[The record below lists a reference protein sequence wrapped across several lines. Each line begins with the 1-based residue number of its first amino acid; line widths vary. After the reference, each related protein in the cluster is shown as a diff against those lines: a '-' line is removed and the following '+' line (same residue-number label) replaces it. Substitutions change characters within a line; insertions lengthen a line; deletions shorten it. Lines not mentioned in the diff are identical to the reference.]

1 MQLDAQNIPLRETVD
16 EIVYRRLPD
25 NEGGWGKVPLD
36 EYLDR
41 YAVHLSRVVEEVRPA
56 ILHAA
61 SNFVNGCVAA
71 AVGRAYN
78 IPVVYEVRGFW
89 EMTRASLESG
99 FTNSLLF
106 RSHQRLE
113 TQALETADA
122 IVCIS
127 EGLKREIE
135 RRGIAAEKIWV
146 VPNGV
151 ECAIFSP
158 RPRDAA
164 LVAALGLEGKIVVG
178 YLGSLEA
185 YEGLDVLLR
194 ACAMLLR
201 HNLPLKVVIGGAGAA
216 KKKLEQLVKTLSLEE
231 TVHFPGHLSRA
242 EVLRYYSILDIC
254 PFPRKDAP
262 VCHLVPPLK
271 PYEAM
276 AMEKAVVVSNVE
288 ALREMVQE
296 GETGLICRADE
307 VESLAACI
315 ARLMENPQLRRQL
328 GKRGRI
334 WALAQRD
341 WKTLGRR
348 YLTIYDALGFSP
360 PRTLS
365 FAAPSEEFS
374 R

>member
-1 MQLDAQNIPLRETVD
+1 MQLDVQNISLCETVD
-16 EIVYRRLPD
+16 EVAYRRLPD
-25 NEGGWGKVPLD
+25 HEGGWGKIPLD

-41 YAVHLSRVVEEVRPA
+41 YTAHLGRIVEEVRPS

-71 AVGRAYN
+71 AVGRAYG

-89 EMTRASLESG
+89 EMTRASLEPG

-106 RSHQRLE
+106 RSHRRLE

-122 IVCIS
+122 VVCIS

-135 RRGIAAEKIWV
+135 QRGVAAEKIWI

-151 ECAIFSP
+151 ECSIFSP
-158 RPRDAA
+158 RPKDPA
-164 LVAALGLEGKIVVG
+164 LVAALGLKEKIVVG

-185 YEGLDVLLR
+185 YEGLDVLLQ

-201 HNLPLKVVIGGAGAA
+201 HKLPLKVVIGGDGAA
-216 KKKLEQLVKTLSLEE
+216 KKKLEQVAKTLSLEE
-231 TVHFPGHLSRA
+231 AVHFAGHLSQT
-242 EVLRYYSILDIC
+242 EVLRYYSVLDIC
-254 PFPRKDAP
+254 PFPRRDVP

-276 AMEKAVVVSNVE
+276 AMEKAVVVSDVE

-296 GETGLICRADE
+296 GKTGLVCQADE
-307 VESLAACI
+307 VESLAATI
-315 ARLMENPQLRRQL
+315 ARLAEEPQFRKQISA
-328 GKRGRI
+328 RGRA
-334 WALAQRD
+334 WVAANRD
-341 WKTLGRR
+341 WSGLVRR
-348 YLTIYDALGFSP
+348 YLPIY
-360 PRTLS
+360 RTLGVAS
-365 FAAPSEEFS
+365 QAHLSPVGVQDSC
-374 R
+374 